1 MNSEGDNRVTS
12 SPPKLGGLSEGRGG
26 LKQHLVRLNDS
37 PVARWTVLFIV
48 ATAMMMGYFVND
60 VMSPLETLLEASP
73 SEGGLGWKPGDYG
86 FFSGAS
92 GLINVF
98 LLMLFFSG
106 LILDKMGIRFTGV
119 LSCSLMVLGT
129 LIKYYA
135 VTAGFPPT
143 AVVNFSLFTLH
154 FSLPTS
160 VAVASLGFAVFGVGY
175 EMTGITVSKAMVRW
189 FTGHEL
195 ALAMGIQLAMARLG
209 TAAALSISAPIAR
222 HFTLSTPLLLSLSFL
237 IIGLLAFLV
246 FCVMD
251 RRLDQRNAADNID
264 TEEHGRTRN
273 DKELC
278 DIATEEH
285 GITRNND
292 ELRDNPCCSVANKT
306 SDAEEFRLLD
316 IIVTLRNPG
325 FWLITLFCVLFY
337 SAVSP
342 FLKFSTKL
350 MVMKYGVDADLAGF
364 FSSIAP
370 FGTILMTPLFGLI
383 YDRYGKGI
391 TLVITGALMLTAV
404 HFGFSL
410 PMHSST
416 TAITLMVVLSIAYS
430 LAPAALWPCVP
441 KIIPLKCLGTAYSMI
456 FFIQNFGRAIIP
468 MFVGKANE
476 TDPTYETSML
486 IFGFTALGAALTAIA
501 MFYVDRRQHYGLQLP
516 NIRK

>member
-1 MNSEGDNRVTS
+1 VTDAIQ
-12 SPPKLGGLSEGRGG
+12 
-26 LKQHLVRLNDS
+26 QHLNDS
-37 PVARWTVLFIV
+37 PFARWSVLFIV

-60 VMSPLETLLEASP
+60 VMSPLETLLEKSRE
-73 SEGGLGWKPGDYG
+73 EGGLGWTPSDYG
-86 FFSGAS
+86 FFSGSS

-98 LLMLFFSG
+98 LLMLFISG

-119 LSCSLMVLGT
+119 LACSLMVLGT

-135 VTAGFPPT
+135 VTADLDDT
-143 AVVNFSLFTLH
+143 IRYSLFSIQL
-154 FSLPTS
+154 SPS
-160 VAVASLGFAVFGVGY
+160 VALASLGFAVFGVGY

-222 HFTLSTPLLLSLSFL
+222 HFALSTPLLVSLSFL

-246 FCVMD
+246 FCIMD
-251 RRLDQRNAADNID
+251 RKLDKSIPSE
-264 TEEHGRTRN
+264 TG
-273 DKELC
+273 
-278 DIATEEH
+278 
-285 GITRNND
+285 G
-292 ELRDNPCCSVANKT
+292 S
-306 SDAEEFRLLD
+306 EEFRWSD
-316 IIVTLRNPG
+316 IGMTLRNPG

-350 MVMKYGVDADLAGF
+350 MVMKYGVDTDIAGF

-383 YDRYGKGI
+383 YDRYGKGV

-410 PMHSST
+410 PIHSST
-416 TAITLMVVLSIAYS
+416 IAIALMILLSIGYS

-468 MFVGKANE
+468 MFVGRANE
-476 TDPTYETSML
+476 TDPTYTTSML
-486 IFGFTALGAALTAIA
+486 IFGFTALGAALTAVA
-501 MFYVDRRQHYGLQLP
+501 MYYVNHQKGYGLQLP

>member
-1 MNSEGDNRVTS
+1 MTEAIR
-12 SPPKLGGLSEGRGG
+12 
-26 LKQHLVRLNDS
+26 HRLNDS
-37 PVARWTVLFIV
+37 PFARWTVLIIV

-60 VMSPLETLLEASP
+60 VMSPLETLLELPKSQ
-73 SEGGLGWKPGDYG
+73 GGLGWTPSDYG
-86 FFSGAS
+86 FFSGAGS
-92 GLINVF
+92 FINVF

-119 LSCSLMVLGT
+119 LACSLMTIGT
-129 LIKYYA
+129 LLKLYG
-135 VTAGFPPT
+135 VTTDFGTAEIVVFGFQ
-143 AVVNFSLFTLH
+143 
-154 FSLPTS
+154 LPMS
-160 VAVASLGFAVFGVGY
+160 VAIASLGFAVFGVGY

-222 HFTLSTPLLLSLSFL
+222 HFALSTPLLVSLAFL

-251 RRLDQRNAADNID
+251 RKLDDD
-264 TEEHGRTRN
+264 STKST
-273 DKELC
+273 
-278 DIATEEH
+278 T
-285 GITRNND
+285 D
-292 ELRDNPCCSVANKT
+292 ES
-306 SDAEEFRLLD
+306 EEFHWGD
-316 IIVTLRNPG
+316 ILVTLRNPG

-350 MVMKYGVDADLAGF
+350 MVMKYGVDTDIAGF

-370 FGTILMTPLFGLI
+370 FGTILMTPLFGAV
-383 YDRYGKGI
+383 YDKYGKGV

-416 TAITLMVVLSIAYS
+416 IAIALMVTLSIGYS

-468 MFVGKANE
+468 MFVGRANE
-476 TDPTYETSML
+476 TDPTYTTSML
-486 IFGFTALGAALTAIA
+486 IFGFTALGAAVTAVGILLI
-501 MFYVDRRQHYGLQLP
+501 DKHKHYGLQLP
-516 NIRK
+516 NIKK

>member
-1 MNSEGDNRVTS
+1 MAEVIR
-12 SPPKLGGLSEGRGG
+12 
-26 LKQHLVRLNDS
+26 QRLNDS
-37 PVARWTVLFIV
+37 PIARWTVLFIV

-60 VMSPLETLLEASP
+60 VMSPLEALLEMPKA
-73 SEGGLGWKPGDYG
+73 EGGLGWTSSDYG
-86 FFSGAS
+86 FFSGS
-92 GLINVF
+92 GSFINVF

-119 LSCSLMVLGT
+119 LACSLMTLGT
-129 LIKYYA
+129 LVKYYA
-135 VTAGFPPT
+135 VTTDFGTSNVAFFGT
-143 AVVNFSLFTLH
+143 Q
-154 FSLPTS
+154 LPTS
-160 VAVASLGFAVFGVGY
+160 AAWASFGFAVFGVGY

-209 TAAALSISAPIAR
+209 TAAALSISAPVDS
-222 HFTLSTPLLLSLSFL
+222 HFTLSTPLLVALAFL
-237 IIGLLAFLV
+237 FIGLLAFLV

-251 RRLDQRNAADNID
+251 RRLDDSRISSD
-264 TEEHGRTRN
+264 TRIPRSSS
-273 DKELC
+273 DKSE
-278 DIATEEH
+278 
-285 GITRNND
+285 N
-292 ELRDNPCCSVANKT
+292 S
-306 SDAEEFRLLD
+306 EEFRFSD

-325 FWLITLFCVLFY
+325 FWLITIFCVLFY

-350 MVMKYGVDADLAGF
+350 MVIKYGVDPDIAGF

-370 FGTILMTPLFGLI
+370 FGTILMTPLFGLVF
-383 YDRYGKGI
+383 DRFGRGV

-410 PMHSST
+410 PMHSS
-416 TAITLMVVLSIAYS
+416 AIAIALMVVLSIGYS

-468 MFVGKANE
+468 MFVGRANE
-476 TDPTYETSML
+476 TDPSYTTSML
-486 IFGFTALGAALTAIA
+486 IFGFTALGAALTAIV
-501 MFYVDRRQHYGLQLP
+501 MLYTDRKKGYGLQLP
-516 NIRK
+516 NIKKA

>member
-1 MNSEGDNRVTS
+1 MRPSKEKINNS
-12 SPPKLGGLSEGRGG
+12 PF
-26 LKQHLVRLNDS
+26 
-37 PVARWTVLFIV
+37 ARWTVLIIV

-60 VMSPLETLLEASP
+60 VMSPLETLLELP
-73 SEGGLGWKPGDYG
+73 KEQGGLGWTPSDYG
-86 FFSGAS
+86 FFSGAGS
-92 GLINVF
+92 FINVF

-106 LILDKMGIRFTGV
+106 LILDKMGIRFTGT
-119 LSCSLMVLGT
+119 LACSLMALGT

-135 VTAGFPPT
+135 VTAEFGNEPIAFLDYQLPAS
-143 AVVNFSLFTLH
+143 AVW
-154 FSLPTS
+154 
-160 VAVASLGFAVFGVGY
+160 ASLGFAIFGVGY
-175 EMTGITVSKAMVRW
+175 EMTGISVSKAMVRW

-222 HFTLSTPLLLSLSFL
+222 HYTLSMPLLISLAFL

-251 RRLDQRNAADNID
+251 RKLDDSGQTTEDSADN
-264 TEEHGRTRN
+264 TQYEEQFHFS
-273 DKELC
+273 
-278 DIATEEH
+278 DI
-285 GITRNND
+285 
-292 ELRDNPCCSVANKT
+292 L
-306 SDAEEFRLLD
+306 
-316 IIVTLRNPG
+316 VTLRNPG
-325 FWLITLFCVLFY
+325 FWIITLFCVLFY

-350 MVMKYGVDADLAGF
+350 MVMKYGVDPDIAGF

-383 YDRYGKGI
+383 YDRYGKGV

-416 TAITLMVVLSIAYS
+416 IAIALMVTLSIGYS

-456 FFIQNFGRAIIP
+456 FFIQNFGRAVIP
-468 MFVGKANE
+468 MCVGRANE
-476 TDPTYETSML
+476 TDPTYTTSML
-486 IFGFTALGAALTAIA
+486 IFGFTALGAAVTAIA
-501 MFYVDRRQHYGLQLP
+501 ILVIDKKKNYGLQLP
-516 NIRK
+516 NIKK

>member
-1 MNSEGDNRVTS
+1 MTEAIR
-12 SPPKLGGLSEGRGG
+12 
-26 LKQHLVRLNDS
+26 HRLNDS
-37 PVARWTVLFIV
+37 PFARWTVLIIV

-60 VMSPLETLLEASP
+60 VMSPLETLLELP
-73 SEGGLGWKPGDYG
+73 KNQGGLGWTPSDYG
-86 FFSGAS
+86 FFSGAGS
-92 GLINVF
+92 FINVF

-119 LSCSLMVLGT
+119 LACSLMAVGT
-129 LIKYYA
+129 LLKLYG
-135 VTAGFPPT
+135 VTTDFGTAEIAIFGFQ
-143 AVVNFSLFTLH
+143 
-154 FSLPTS
+154 LPMS

-222 HFTLSTPLLLSLSFL
+222 HFALSTPLLVSLAFL

-251 RRLDQRNAADNID
+251 RKLDDD
-264 TEEHGRTRN
+264 STKST
-273 DKELC
+273 
-278 DIATEEH
+278 T
-285 GITRNND
+285 D
-292 ELRDNPCCSVANKT
+292 ES
-306 SDAEEFRLLD
+306 EEFHWGD
-316 IIVTLRNPG
+316 ILVTLRNPG

-350 MVMKYGVDADLAGF
+350 MVMKYGVDPDIAGF

-370 FGTILMTPLFGLI
+370 FGTILMTPLFGAV
-383 YDRYGKGI
+383 YDKYGKGV

-416 TAITLMVVLSIAYS
+416 IAIALMVTLSIGYS

-468 MFVGKANE
+468 MFVGRANE
-476 TDPTYETSML
+476 TDSTYTTSML
-486 IFGFTALGAALTAIA
+486 IFGFTALGAAVTAVGILLI
-501 MFYVDRRQHYGLQLP
+501 DKHKHYGLQLP
-516 NIRK
+516 NIKK

>member
-1 MNSEGDNRVTS
+1 MN
-12 SPPKLGGLSEGRGG
+12 
-26 LKQHLVRLNDS
+26 VRQKLNDS
-37 PVARWTVLFIV
+37 PAARWTVLFIV

-60 VMSPLETLLEASP
+60 VMSPLETLLEASKE
-73 SEGGLGWKPGDYG
+73 EGGLGWTPSDYG

-135 VTAGFPPT
+135 VTADFPPT
-143 AVVNFSLFTLH
+143 EVVSFSLLSSS
-154 FSLPTS
+154 FSLPKS

-251 RRLDQRNAADNID
+251 RRLDQFTVN
-264 TEEHGRTRN
+264 
-273 DKELC
+273 
-278 DIATEEH
+278 
-285 GITRNND
+285 NND
-292 ELRDNPCCSVANKT
+292 
-306 SDAEEFRLLD
+306 SDKFLWSD
-316 IIVTLRNPG
+316 IGTTLRNPG

-342 FLKFSTKL
+342 FLKFSTRL
-350 MVMKYGVDADLAGF
+350 MVMKYGVDPDVAGF

-370 FGTILMTPLFGLI
+370 FGTILMTPLFGLV
-383 YDRYGKGI
+383 YDRYGKGV

-410 PMHSST
+410 PMHEST
-416 TAITLMVVLSIAYS
+416 TAIALMVVLSIAYS

-476 TDPTYETSML
+476 ADPTYETSML

-501 MFYVDRRQHYGLQLP
+501 MWYVDRRKGYGLQLP
-516 NIRK
+516 NIKK

>member
-1 MNSEGDNRVTS
+1 MTEAFR
-12 SPPKLGGLSEGRGG
+12 KRI
-26 LKQHLVRLNDS
+26 NDS
-37 PVARWTVLFIV
+37 SVARWTVLFIV

-60 VMSPLETLLEASP
+60 IMSPLETLLEMPRSQ
-73 SEGGLGWKPGDYG
+73 GGLGWTPSDYG
-86 FFSGAS
+86 FFSGAGS
-92 GLINVF
+92 FINVF

-106 LILDKMGIRFTGV
+106 IILDKMGIRFTGT
-119 LSCSLMVLGT
+119 LACSLMVIGT

-135 VTAGFPPT
+135 VTTDFDNT
-143 AVVNFSLFTLH
+143 IHYSLFTIH
-154 FSLPTS
+154 LPPS
-160 VAVASLGFAVFGVGY
+160 VLMASLGFAIFGVGY

-195 ALAMGIQLAMARLG
+195 ALAMGLQLAMARFG

-222 HFTLSTPLLLSLSFL
+222 HYTLSAPLLVALAFL

-251 RRLDQRNAADNID
+251 RRLDKSSDYSENFESSDD
-264 TEEHGRTRN
+264 FHFS
-273 DKELC
+273 
-278 DIATEEH
+278 DI
-285 GITRNND
+285 
-292 ELRDNPCCSVANKT
+292 S
-306 SDAEEFRLLD
+306 
-316 IIVTLRNPG
+316 VTLRNPG

-350 MVMKYGVDADLAGF
+350 MVMKYGVDPDLAGF

-370 FGTILMTPLFGLI
+370 FGTILMTPLFGLV
-383 YDRYGKGI
+383 YDKYGKGV

-404 HFGFSL
+404 HFGFSI
-410 PMHSST
+410 PIHSS
-416 TAITLMVVLSIAYS
+416 AIAIALMVILSIGYS

-468 MFVGKANE
+468 MCVGKANE
-476 TDPTYETSML
+476 TDPTYTSSML
-486 IFGFTALGAALTAIA
+486 IFGFTSLGAVLTAIA
-501 MFYVDRRQHYGLQLP
+501 MLYVDRKKSYGLQLP

>member
-1 MNSEGDNRVTS
+1 
-12 SPPKLGGLSEGRGG
+12 
-26 LKQHLVRLNDS
+26 
-37 PVARWTVLFIV
+37 
-48 ATAMMMGYFVND
+48 
-60 VMSPLETLLEASP
+60 
-73 SEGGLGWKPGDYG
+73 
-86 FFSGAS
+86 
-92 GLINVF
+92 
-98 LLMLFFSG
+98 
-106 LILDKMGIRFTGV
+106 
-119 LSCSLMVLGT
+119 MVLGT

-135 VTAGFPPT
+135 VTADFGT
-143 AVVNFSLFTLH
+143 SQLSILNSQ
-154 FSLPTS
+154 LPMS
-160 VAVASLGFAVFGVGY
+160 AAWASFGFAIFGVGY

-195 ALAMGIQLAMARLG
+195 ALAMGLQLAMARFG

-222 HFTLSTPLLLSLSFL
+222 RFMLSAPLLVALAFL

-251 RRLDQRNAADNID
+251 RRLDKSSEYSDHS
-264 TEEHGRTRN
+264 E
-273 DKELC
+273 
-278 DIATEEH
+278 
-285 GITRNND
+285 
-292 ELRDNPCCSVANKT
+292 SSKT
-306 SDAEEFRLLD
+306 SDEFRWGD
-316 IIVTLRNPG
+316 ILVTLRNPG

-350 MVMKYGVDADLAGF
+350 MVMKYGVDPDLAGF

-383 YDRYGKGI
+383 YDKYGKGV
-391 TLVITGALMLTAV
+391 TLVITGALMLAAV

-416 TAITLMVVLSIAYS
+416 IAITLMVILSIGYS

-476 TDPTYETSML
+476 TDPSYTTSML

-501 MFYVDRRQHYGLQLP
+501 MLYVDHKKAYGLQLP
-516 NIRK
+516 NIKK

>member
-1 MNSEGDNRVTS
+1 MSEAIR
-12 SPPKLGGLSEGRGG
+12 
-26 LKQHLVRLNDS
+26 HRLNDS
-37 PVARWTVLFIV
+37 PFARWTVLIIV

-60 VMSPLETLLEASP
+60 VMSPLETLLEMPRSQ
-73 SEGGLGWKPGDYG
+73 GGLGWTPSDYG
-86 FFSGAS
+86 FFSGAGS
-92 GLINVF
+92 FINVF

-119 LSCSLMVLGT
+119 LACSLMALGT
-129 LIKYYA
+129 LLKLYG
-135 VTAGFPPT
+135 VTTDFGTEEMIIFGFQ
-143 AVVNFSLFTLH
+143 
-154 FSLPTS
+154 LPKS
-160 VAVASLGFAVFGVGY
+160 VAVASLGFAIFGVGY

-222 HFTLSTPLLLSLSFL
+222 HFTLSTPLLVSLAFL

-251 RRLDQRNAADNID
+251 RKLDDYGQRTMESDDNNQH
-264 TEEHGRTRN
+264 E
-273 DKELC
+273 
-278 DIATEEH
+278 
-285 GITRNND
+285 D
-292 ELRDNPCCSVANKT
+292 E
-306 SDAEEFRLLD
+306 FHWGD
-316 IIVTLRNPG
+316 IIITLRNPG

-350 MVMKYGVDADLAGF
+350 MVMKYGVDTDLAGF

-383 YDRYGKGI
+383 NDRYGKGV

-416 TAITLMVVLSIAYS
+416 IAIALMVTLSIGYS

-456 FFIQNFGRAIIP
+456 FFIQNFGRAVIP
-468 MFVGKANE
+468 MCVGRANE
-476 TDPTYETSML
+476 TDPSYTTSML

-501 MFYVDRRQHYGLQLP
+501 MMIVDRKKHYGLQLP
-516 NIRK
+516 NIKK

>member
-1 MNSEGDNRVTS
+1 MAESIR
-12 SPPKLGGLSEGRGG
+12 
-26 LKQHLVRLNDS
+26 QRLNDS
-37 PVARWTVLFIV
+37 PIARWTVLFIV

-60 VMSPLETLLEASP
+60 VMSPLEALLEMPKA
-73 SEGGLGWKPGDYG
+73 EGGLGWTSSDYG
-86 FFSGAS
+86 FFSGS
-92 GLINVF
+92 GSFINVF

-119 LSCSLMVLGT
+119 LACSLMVLGT
-129 LIKYYA
+129 LLKYYA
-135 VTAGFPPT
+135 VTTDFGTSSVAFFGT
-143 AVVNFSLFTLH
+143 H
-154 FSLPTS
+154 LPTS
-160 VAVASLGFAVFGVGY
+160 AAWASLGFAVFGVGY

-222 HFTLSTPLLLSLSFL
+222 HFTLSTPLLVALAFL
-237 IIGLLAFLV
+237 IIGLLSFLV

-251 RRLDQRNAADNID
+251 RKLDKKGQMV
-264 TEEHGRTRN
+264 E
-273 DKELC
+273 DK
-278 DIATEEH
+278 
-285 GITRNND
+285 N
-292 ELRDNPCCSVANKT
+292 SS
-306 SDAEEFRLLD
+306 SDEFRFSD
-316 IIVTLRNPG
+316 ILVTLRNPS
-325 FWLITLFCVLFY
+325 FWLITIFCVLFY

-350 MVMKYGVDADLAGF
+350 MVIKYGVDPDIAGF

-370 FGTILMTPLFGLI
+370 FGTILMTPLFGLVF
-383 YDRYGKGI
+383 DRWGRGV

-410 PMHSST
+410 PIHSSAV
-416 TAITLMVVLSIAYS
+416 AIALMVILSIGYS

-468 MFVGKANE
+468 MFVGRANE
-476 TDPTYETSML
+476 TDPSYTTSML
-486 IFGFTALGAALTAIA
+486 IFSFTALGAALTAIV
-501 MFYVDRRQHYGLQLP
+501 MLYTDRKKGYGLQLP
-516 NIRK
+516 NIKKA

>member
-1 MNSEGDNRVTS
+1 MNESDSRVTS
-12 SPPKLGGLSEGRGG
+12 SPPESGGVGGGLNR
-26 LKQHLVRLNDS
+26 RLNDS

-60 VMSPLETLLEASP
+60 VMSPLESLLELP
-73 SEGGLGWKPGDYG
+73 RSEGGLGWTPSDYG
-86 FFSGAS
+86 FFSGAGS
-92 GLINVF
+92 FINVF

-106 LILDKMGIRFTGV
+106 IILDKMGIRFTGT
-119 LSCSLMVLGT
+119 LACSLMVLGT

-135 VTAGFPPT
+135 VTADFDDT
-143 AVVNFSLFTLH
+143 IHYSLFTIH
-154 FSLPTS
+154 LPPS
-160 VAVASLGFAVFGVGY
+160 VLMASLGFAIFGVGY

-195 ALAMGIQLAMARLG
+195 ALAMGLQLAMARFG

-222 HFTLSTPLLLSLSFL
+222 HYALSTPLLVALAFL

-251 RRLDQRNAADNID
+251 RRLDTISSPKLGEVRRGLNKSPDSD
-264 TEEHGRTRN
+264 DFHWS
-273 DKELC
+273 
-278 DIATEEH
+278 DI
-285 GITRNND
+285 GIT
-292 ELRDNPCCSVANKT
+292 LG
-306 SDAEEFRLLD
+306 
-316 IIVTLRNPG
+316 NPG

-350 MVMKYGVDADLAGF
+350 MVMKYGVDPDLAGF

-370 FGTILMTPLFGLI
+370 FGTMLFTPLFGLI
-383 YDRYGKGI
+383 YDRYGKGV
-391 TLVITGALMLTAV
+391 TLVIIGALMLTAV
-404 HFGFSL
+404 HFGFSM
-410 PMHSST
+410 PMHSSVV
-416 TAITLMVVLSIAYS
+416 AIALMVILSIGYS

-468 MFVGKANE
+468 MCVGNANE
-476 TDPTYETSML
+476 TDPSYTTSML
-486 IFGFTALGAALTAIA
+486 IFGFTALGATLTAFA
-501 MFYVDRRQHYGLQLP
+501 MLYVDRKKSYGLQLP
-516 NIRK
+516 NIKQ

>member
-1 MNSEGDNRVTS
+1 MNIQ
-12 SPPKLGGLSEGRGG
+12 K
-26 LKQHLVRLNDS
+26 LNDS
-37 PVARWTVLFIV
+37 PFARWTVLFIV

-60 VMSPLETLLEASP
+60 VMSPLETLLEMPRSQ
-73 SEGGLGWKPGDYG
+73 GGLGWTPSDYG
-86 FFSGAS
+86 FFSGAGS
-92 GLINVF
+92 FINVF

-106 LILDKMGIRFTGV
+106 LILDKMGIRFTGT
-119 LSCSLMVLGT
+119 LACSLMVIGT
-129 LIKYYA
+129 LIKLYA
-135 VTAGFPPT
+135 VTTDFGTTDVTFFNT
-143 AVVNFSLFTLH
+143 H
-154 FSLPTS
+154 LP
-160 VAVASLGFAVFGVGY
+160 ASAAWASFGFAIFGVGY
-175 EMTGITVSKAMVRW
+175 EMTGITVSKAIVRW

-195 ALAMGIQLAMARLG
+195 ALAMGLQLAMARFG

-222 HFTLSTPLLLSLSFL
+222 HYTLSTPLLVALAFL

-251 RRLDQRNAADNID
+251 RRLDHRMIIASD
-264 TEEHGRTRN
+264 EHGLTQ
-273 DKELC
+273 
-278 DIATEEH
+278 
-285 GITRNND
+285 NNQD
-292 ELRDNPCCSVANKT
+292 LREDPCSSDANKD
-306 SDAEEFRLLD
+306 SEEFRFSD
-316 IIVTLRNPG
+316 IGTTLRSPG

-350 MVMKYGVDADLAGF
+350 MVMKYGVDPDVAGF

-383 YDRYGKGI
+383 YDRYGKGV

-416 TAITLMVVLSIAYS
+416 VAITLMVILSVGFS

-441 KIIPLKCLGTAYSMI
+441 KIIPLKCLGTACSMI

-476 TDPTYETSML
+476 TDPTSATSML
-486 IFGFTALGAALTAIA
+486 IFGFTALGAALTALA
-501 MFYVDRRQHYGLQLP
+501 MWYVDRRQGYGLQLP

>member
-1 MNSEGDNRVTS
+1 
-12 SPPKLGGLSEGRGG
+12 
-26 LKQHLVRLNDS
+26 
-37 PVARWTVLFIV
+37 
-48 ATAMMMGYFVND
+48 MMMGYFVND
-60 VMSPLETLLEASP
+60 IMSPLETLLEMPRSQ
-73 SEGGLGWKPGDYG
+73 GGLGWTPSDYG
-86 FFSGAS
+86 FFSGAGS
-92 GLINVF
+92 FINVF

-106 LILDKMGIRFTGV
+106 IILDKMGIRFTGT
-119 LSCSLMVLGT
+119 LACSLMVLGT

-135 VTAGFPPT
+135 VTTDFDDT
-143 AVVNFSLFTLH
+143 IHYSLFAIH
-154 FSLPTS
+154 LPPS
-160 VAVASLGFAVFGVGY
+160 VLMASLGFAIFGVGY

-195 ALAMGIQLAMARLG
+195 ALAMGLQLAMARFG

-222 HFTLSTPLLLSLSFL
+222 HYTLSAPLLVALAFL

-251 RRLDQRNAADNID
+251 RRLDKSSDYSENFESSDD
-264 TEEHGRTRN
+264 FHFS
-273 DKELC
+273 
-278 DIATEEH
+278 DI
-285 GITRNND
+285 
-292 ELRDNPCCSVANKT
+292 S
-306 SDAEEFRLLD
+306 
-316 IIVTLRNPG
+316 VTLRNPG

-350 MVMKYGVDADLAGF
+350 MVMKYGVDPDLAGF

-370 FGTILMTPLFGLI
+370 FGTILMTPLFGLV
-383 YDRYGKGI
+383 YDKYGKGV

-404 HFGFSL
+404 HFGFSM
-410 PMHSST
+410 PIHSS
-416 TAITLMVVLSIAYS
+416 AIAIALMVILSIGYS

-468 MFVGKANE
+468 MCVGKANE
-476 TDPTYETSML
+476 TDPTYTSSML
-486 IFGFTALGAALTAIA
+486 IFGFTALGAVLTAIA
-501 MFYVDRRQHYGLQLP
+501 MLYVDRKKSYGLQLP

>member
-1 MNSEGDNRVTS
+1 MAI
-12 SPPKLGGLSEGRGG
+12 
-26 LKQHLVRLNDS
+26 QQRLQDS

-60 VMSPLETLLEASP
+60 IMSPLETLLEMPRSQ
-73 SEGGLGWKPGDYG
+73 GGLGWTPSDYG
-86 FFSGAS
+86 FFSGAGS
-92 GLINVF
+92 FINVF

-106 LILDKMGIRFTGV
+106 LILDKMGIRFTGT
-119 LSCSLMVLGT
+119 LACSLMVLGT

-135 VTAGFPPT
+135 VTADFGGTEVSFFNT
-143 AVVNFSLFTLH
+143 H
-154 FSLPTS
+154 LPTS
-160 VAVASLGFAVFGVGY
+160 AAWASFGFAIFGVGY

-195 ALAMGIQLAMARLG
+195 ALAMGLQLAMARFG

-222 HFTLSTPLLLSLSFL
+222 HFTLSTPLLVALAFL

-251 RRLDQRNAADNID
+251 RRLDRLGNPRNSKIS
-264 TEEHGRTRN
+264 
-273 DKELC
+273 
-278 DIATEEH
+278 
-285 GITRNND
+285 D
-292 ELRDNPCCSVANKT
+292 ES
-306 SDAEEFRLLD
+306 SSEEFRLSD
-316 IIVTLRNPG
+316 IGVTLRNPG

-350 MVMKYGVDADLAGF
+350 MVMKYGVDPDIAGF

-370 FGTILMTPLFGLI
+370 FGTMLLTPLFGLV
-383 YDRYGKGI
+383 YDRYGKGV

-404 HFGFSL
+404 HFGFSM
-410 PMHSST
+410 PMHSAT
-416 TAITLMVVLSIAYS
+416 IAITLMVILSIGYS

-476 TDPTYETSML
+476 TDPTYTTSML

-501 MFYVDRRQHYGLQLP
+501 MLYVDRKKHYGLQLP
-516 NIRK
+516 NIAKSQRNDV

>member
-1 MNSEGDNRVTS
+1 MKN
-12 SPPKLGGLSEGRGG
+12 
-26 LKQHLVRLNDS
+26 RLNDS

-73 SEGGLGWKPGDYG
+73 AEGGLGWSPGDYG
-86 FFSGAS
+86 FFSGSS

-106 LILDKMGIRFTGV
+106 LILDKMGIRFTGT
-119 LSCSLMVLGT
+119 LACSLMIIGT

-135 VTAGFPPT
+135 VTAGFTPT
-143 AVVNFSLFTLH
+143 AVVDFSLFTYH

-160 VAVASLGFAVFGVGY
+160 VAVASLGFAIFGVGY

-195 ALAMGIQLAMARLG
+195 ALAMGLQLAMARLG
-209 TAAALSISAPIAR
+209 TAAALSISAPVAR

-237 IIGLLAFLV
+237 IVGLLAFLV

-251 RRLDQRNAADNID
+251 RKLDVSGDSGQS
-264 TEEHGRTRN
+264 EESGNEDLFHWS
-273 DKELC
+273 
-278 DIATEEH
+278 DIGT
-285 GITRNND
+285 
-292 ELRDNPCCSVANKT
+292 
-306 SDAEEFRLLD
+306 
-316 IIVTLRNPG
+316 TLRNPG

-350 MVMKYGVDADLAGF
+350 MVMKYGVDPDVAGF

-383 YDRYGKGI
+383 YDRYGKGV

-416 TAITLMVVLSIAYS
+416 VAITLMVILSVGYS

-486 IFGFTALGAALTAIA
+486 IFGFTALGAALTALA
-501 MFYVDRRQHYGLQLP
+501 MWYVDRRQGYGLQLP

>member
-1 MNSEGDNRVTS
+1 MRPSKEKINNS
-12 SPPKLGGLSEGRGG
+12 PF
-26 LKQHLVRLNDS
+26 
-37 PVARWTVLFIV
+37 ARWTVLIIV

-60 VMSPLETLLEASP
+60 VMSPLETLLELP
-73 SEGGLGWKPGDYG
+73 KEQGGLGWTPSDYG
-86 FFSGAS
+86 FFSGAGS
-92 GLINVF
+92 FINVF

-106 LILDKMGIRFTGV
+106 LILDKMGIRFTGT
-119 LSCSLMVLGT
+119 LACSLMALGT

-135 VTAGFPPT
+135 VTAEFGNEPIAFLDYQLPAS
-143 AVVNFSLFTLH
+143 AVW
-154 FSLPTS
+154 
-160 VAVASLGFAVFGVGY
+160 ASLGFAIFGVGY
-175 EMTGITVSKAMVRW
+175 EMTGISVSKAMVRW

-222 HFTLSTPLLLSLSFL
+222 HYTLSMPLLISLAFL

-251 RRLDQRNAADNID
+251 RKLDDSGQTTEDSADN
-264 TEEHGRTRN
+264 TQYEEQFHFS
-273 DKELC
+273 
-278 DIATEEH
+278 DI
-285 GITRNND
+285 
-292 ELRDNPCCSVANKT
+292 L
-306 SDAEEFRLLD
+306 
-316 IIVTLRNPG
+316 VTLRNPG

-350 MVMKYGVDADLAGF
+350 MVMKFGVDPDIAGF

-383 YDRYGKGI
+383 YDRYGKGV

-410 PMHSST
+410 PIHSST
-416 TAITLMVVLSIAYS
+416 IAIALMVTLSIGYS

-456 FFIQNFGRAIIP
+456 FFIQNFGRAVIP
-468 MFVGKANE
+468 MCVGRANE
-476 TDPTYETSML
+476 TDPTYTTSML
-486 IFGFTALGAALTAIA
+486 IFGFTALGAAVTAIA
-501 MFYVDRRQHYGLQLP
+501 ILVIDKKKNYGLQLP
-516 NIRK
+516 NIKK

>member
-1 MNSEGDNRVTS
+1 MKS
-12 SPPKLGGLSEGRGG
+12 L
-26 LKQHLVRLNDS
+26 QQRLNDS
-37 PVARWTVLFIV
+37 PVARWSVLFIV

-60 VMSPLETLLEASP
+60 VMSPLEALLEMP
-73 SEGGLGWKPGDYG
+73 RSEGGLGWSPSDYG
-86 FFSGAS
+86 FFSGAGS
-92 GLINVF
+92 FINVF

-106 LILDKMGIRFTGV
+106 IILDKMGVRFTGV
-119 LSCSLMVLGT
+119 LACSLMVLGT

-135 VTAGFPPT
+135 VTADWPAT
-143 AVVNFSLFTLH
+143 ATADFSLFTLH
-154 FSLPTS
+154 YSLPVS
-160 VAVASLGFAVFGVGY
+160 AAWASLGFAIFGVGY
-175 EMTGITVSKAMVRW
+175 EMTGITISKAMVRW

-195 ALAMGIQLAMARLG
+195 ALAMGIQLAMARFG

-222 HFTLSTPLLLSLSFL
+222 HFTLSAPLLVSLAFL

-251 RRLDQRNAADNID
+251 RRLDANGLSEKNRISAKSESSDQP
-264 TEEHGRTRN
+264 
-273 DKELC
+273 DKSP
-278 DIATEEH
+278 D
-285 GITRNND
+285 
-292 ELRDNPCCSVANKT
+292 
-306 SDAEEFRLLD
+306 EEFHWSD
-316 IIVTLRNPG
+316 ISVTLRNPG

-350 MVMKYGVDADLAGF
+350 MVMKYGVDPDIAGL

-370 FGTILMTPLFGLI
+370 FGTMLLTPLFGLI
-383 YDRYGKGI
+383 YDRYGKGV
-391 TLVITGALMLTAV
+391 TLVITGALMLTVV

-416 TAITLMVVLSIAYS
+416 VAVMLMVILSIGYS

-468 MFVGKANE
+468 MFVGRANE
-476 TDPTYETSML
+476 TDPTYTASML
-486 IFGFTALGAALTAIA
+486 IFGFTALFAALTAA
-501 MFYVDRRQHYGLQLP
+501 TMLYVDRRKGYGLQLP
-516 NIRK
+516 NIKQQE

>member
-1 MNSEGDNRVTS
+1 MAEVIR
-12 SPPKLGGLSEGRGG
+12 
-26 LKQHLVRLNDS
+26 QRLNDS
-37 PVARWTVLFIV
+37 PIARWTVLFIV

-60 VMSPLETLLEASP
+60 VMSPLEALLEMPKA
-73 SEGGLGWKPGDYG
+73 EGGLGWTSSDYG
-86 FFSGAS
+86 FFSGS
-92 GLINVF
+92 GSFINVF

-119 LSCSLMVLGT
+119 LACSLMVLGT
-129 LIKYYA
+129 LLKYYA
-135 VTAGFPPT
+135 VTTDFGTSSVAFFGT
-143 AVVNFSLFTLH
+143 Q
-154 FSLPTS
+154 LPTS
-160 VAVASLGFAVFGVGY
+160 AAWASFGFAVFGVGY

-209 TAAALSISAPIAR
+209 TAAALSISAPVAR
-222 HFTLSTPLLLSLSFL
+222 HFTLSTPLLVALAFL

-246 FCVMD
+246 FCIMD
-251 RRLDQRNAADNID
+251 RKLDKNGQEI
-264 TEEHGRTRN
+264 EEQ
-273 DKELC
+273 D
-278 DIATEEH
+278 
-285 GITRNND
+285 
-292 ELRDNPCCSVANKT
+292 SS
-306 SDAEEFRLLD
+306 SDEFRFSD

-325 FWLITLFCVLFY
+325 FWLITIFCVLFY

-350 MVMKYGVDADLAGF
+350 MVIKYGVDPDIAGF

-370 FGTILMTPLFGLI
+370 FGTILMTPLFGLVF
-383 YDRYGKGI
+383 DRFGRGV

-410 PMHSST
+410 PMHSS
-416 TAITLMVVLSIAYS
+416 AIAIVLMVVLSIGYS

-468 MFVGKANE
+468 MFVGRANE
-476 TDPTYETSML
+476 TDPSYTTSML
-486 IFGFTALGAALTAIA
+486 IFGFTALGAALTAIV
-501 MFYVDRRQHYGLQLP
+501 MLYTDRKKGYGLQLP
-516 NIRK
+516 NIKKA

>member
-1 MNSEGDNRVTS
+1 MSEVFR
-12 SPPKLGGLSEGRGG
+12 
-26 LKQHLVRLNDS
+26 QRLNDS

-60 VMSPLETLLEASP
+60 IMSPLETLLEMPRSQ
-73 SEGGLGWKPGDYG
+73 GGLGWTPSDYG
-86 FFSGAS
+86 FFSGAGS
-92 GLINVF
+92 FINVF

-106 LILDKMGIRFTGV
+106 IILDKMGIRFTGT
-119 LSCSLMVLGT
+119 LACSLMVLGT
-129 LIKYYA
+129 IIKYYA
-135 VTAGFPPT
+135 VTADLDDT
-143 AVVNFSLFTLH
+143 IHYSLFAIR
-154 FSLPTS
+154 LPPS
-160 VAVASLGFAVFGVGY
+160 VAMASLGFAIFGVGY

-189 FTGHEL
+189 FTEHEL
-195 ALAMGIQLAMARLG
+195 ALAMGLQLAMARFG

-222 HFTLSTPLLLSLSFL
+222 HFTLSAPLLVALAFL

-251 RRLDQRNAADNID
+251 RRLDKLSEYSEN
-264 TEEHGRTRN
+264 
-273 DKELC
+273 
-278 DIATEEH
+278 
-285 GITRNND
+285 
-292 ELRDNPCCSVANKT
+292 
-306 SDAEEFRLLD
+306 SDHSENSESSDEFRWGD
-316 IIVTLRNPG
+316 ILVTLRNPG

-350 MVMKYGVDADLAGF
+350 MVMKYGIDPDLAGF

-370 FGTILMTPLFGLI
+370 FGTILMTPLFGLV
-383 YDRYGKGI
+383 YDKYGKGV
-391 TLVITGALMLTAV
+391 TLVITGALMLAAV

-416 TAITLMVVLSIAYS
+416 IAITLMVVLSIGYS

-468 MFVGKANE
+468 MFVGRANE
-476 TDPTYETSML
+476 TDPSYTTSML
-486 IFGFTALGAALTAIA
+486 IFGFTALGAAIVAIA
-501 MFYVDRRQHYGLQLP
+501 MWYTDRKKGYGLQLP
-516 NIRK
+516 NIKK

>member
-1 MNSEGDNRVTS
+1 MNIQ
-12 SPPKLGGLSEGRGG
+12 K
-26 LKQHLVRLNDS
+26 LNDS
-37 PVARWTVLFIV
+37 PAARWTVLFIV

-60 VMSPLETLLEASP
+60 VMSPLETLLEMPRSQ
-73 SEGGLGWKPGDYG
+73 GGLGWAPSDYG
-86 FFSGAS
+86 FFSGAGS
-92 GLINVF
+92 FINVF

-106 LILDKMGIRFTGV
+106 LILDKMGIRFTGT
-119 LSCSLMVLGT
+119 LACSLMVIGT
-129 LIKYYA
+129 LIKLYA
-135 VTAGFPPT
+135 VTTDFGTTDVTFFNT
-143 AVVNFSLFTLH
+143 H
-154 FSLPTS
+154 LP
-160 VAVASLGFAVFGVGY
+160 ASAAWASFGFAIFGVGY

-195 ALAMGIQLAMARLG
+195 ALAMGLQLAMARFG

-222 HFTLSTPLLLSLSFL
+222 HYTLSAPLLVALAFL

-251 RRLDQRNAADNID
+251 RRLDHRMIIASD
-264 TEEHGRTRN
+264 EHGLTRN
-273 DKELC
+273 DQ
-278 DIATEEH
+278 D
-285 GITRNND
+285 
-292 ELRDNPCCSVANKT
+292 LREDPCLSDANKD
-306 SDAEEFRLLD
+306 SEEFRFSD
-316 IIVTLRNPG
+316 IGITLRNPG

-350 MVMKYGVDADLAGF
+350 MVMKYGVDPDVAGF

-383 YDRYGKGI
+383 YDRYGKGV

-416 TAITLMVVLSIAYS
+416 VAITLMVILSVGYS

-476 TDPTYETSML
+476 NDPTYETSML
-486 IFGFTALGAALTAIA
+486 IFGFTALGAALTAMA
-501 MFYVDRRQHYGLQLP
+501 MWYVDRRQGYGLQLP

>member
-1 MNSEGDNRVTS
+1 MN
-12 SPPKLGGLSEGRGG
+12 K
-26 LKQHLVRLNDS
+26 LNDS
-37 PVARWTVLFIV
+37 PAARWTVLFIV

-60 VMSPLETLLEASP
+60 VMSPLETLLEQP
-73 SEGGLGWKPGDYG
+73 IEQGGMGWTPADYG
-86 FFSGAS
+86 FFSGSS

-119 LSCSLMVLGT
+119 LACSLMVIGT
-129 LIKYYA
+129 MIKLIA
-135 VTAGFPPT
+135 ITHPST
-143 AVVNFSLFTLH
+143 EIINFSLFTFH
-154 FSLPTS
+154 FSLPHS
-160 VAVASLGFAVFGVGY
+160 VALASLGFAIFGVGY
-175 EMTGITVSKAMVRW
+175 EMTGITVSKSMVRW

-222 HFTLSTPLLLSLSFL
+222 HFELSTPLLVSLAFL

-251 RRLDQRNAADNID
+251 RRLDSA
-264 TEEHGRTRN
+264 
-273 DKELC
+273 
-278 DIATEEH
+278 
-285 GITRNND
+285 
-292 ELRDNPCCSVANKT
+292 ELRVGSVEEEE
-306 SDAEEFRLLD
+306 EEFSWSD
-316 IIVTLRNPG
+316 IPMTLRNPG

-350 MVMKYGVDADLAGF
+350 MVMKYGVDADIAGF

-391 TLVITGALMLTAV
+391 TLVITGALMLTCV

-410 PMHSST
+410 PLHSST
-416 TAITLMVVLSIAYS
+416 VAIILMVILSIGYS

-456 FFIQNFGRAIIP
+456 FFIQNFGRAVIP

-476 TDPTYETSML
+476 TDPSYTTSML
-486 IFGFTALGAALTAIA
+486 IFGFTALGAAVIAIA
-501 MFYVDRRQHYGLQLP
+501 MYYVDRRKGYGLQLP
-516 NIRK
+516 NIKS

>member
-1 MNSEGDNRVTS
+1 MAESIR
-12 SPPKLGGLSEGRGG
+12 
-26 LKQHLVRLNDS
+26 QRLNDS

-60 VMSPLETLLEASP
+60 VMSPLEALLEMPKA
-73 SEGGLGWKPGDYG
+73 EGGLGWTSSDYG
-86 FFSGAS
+86 FFSGS
-92 GLINVF
+92 GSFINVF

-119 LSCSLMVLGT
+119 LACSLMVLGT
-129 LIKYYA
+129 LLKYYA
-135 VTAGFPPT
+135 VTTDFGTSSVAFFGT
-143 AVVNFSLFTLH
+143 H
-154 FSLPTS
+154 LPTS
-160 VAVASLGFAVFGVGY
+160 AAWASLGFAVFGVGY

-222 HFTLSTPLLLSLSFL
+222 HFTLSTPLLVALAFL
-237 IIGLLAFLV
+237 IIGLLSFLV

-251 RRLDQRNAADNID
+251 RKLDKKGQMV
-264 TEEHGRTRN
+264 EEKN
-273 DKELC
+273 
-278 DIATEEH
+278 
-285 GITRNND
+285 
-292 ELRDNPCCSVANKT
+292 SS
-306 SDAEEFRLLD
+306 SDEFRFSD
-316 IIVTLRNPG
+316 ILVTLRNPG
-325 FWLITLFCVLFY
+325 FWLITIFCVLFY

-350 MVMKYGVDADLAGF
+350 MVIKYGVDPDIAGF

-370 FGTILMTPLFGLI
+370 FGTILMTPLFGLVF
-383 YDRYGKGI
+383 DRFGRGV

-410 PMHSST
+410 PMHSS
-416 TAITLMVVLSIAYS
+416 AIAIALMVVLSIGYS

-468 MFVGKANE
+468 MFVGRANE
-476 TDPTYETSML
+476 TDPSYTTSML
-486 IFGFTALGAALTAIA
+486 IFGFTALGAVLTAIV
-501 MFYVDRRQHYGLQLP
+501 MLYTDRKKGYGLQLP
-516 NIRK
+516 NIKKA

>member
-1 MNSEGDNRVTS
+1 MSEAIR
-12 SPPKLGGLSEGRGG
+12 
-26 LKQHLVRLNDS
+26 HRLNDS
-37 PVARWTVLFIV
+37 PIARWTVLIIV

-60 VMSPLETLLEASP
+60 VMSPLETLLETPRSQ
-73 SEGGLGWKPGDYG
+73 GGLGWTPSDYG
-86 FFSGAS
+86 FFSGAGS
-92 GLINVF
+92 FINVF

-119 LSCSLMVLGT
+119 LACSLMALGT
-129 LIKYYA
+129 LLKLYGITTDFGSA
-135 VTAGFPPT
+135 EIIIFGFQ
-143 AVVNFSLFTLH
+143 
-154 FSLPTS
+154 LPMS
-160 VAVASLGFAVFGVGY
+160 VAVASLGFAIFGVGY

-222 HFTLSTPLLLSLSFL
+222 HFTLSTPLLISLAIL

-251 RRLDQRNAADNID
+251 KKLDD
-264 TEEHGRTRN
+264 TSRTR
-273 DKELC
+273 KSSE
-278 DIATEEH
+278 
-285 GITRNND
+285 
-292 ELRDNPCCSVANKT
+292 T
-306 SDAEEFRLLD
+306 SDSSEEFHFSD
-316 IIVTLRNPG
+316 IGVTLRNPG

-350 MVMKYGVDADLAGF
+350 MVMKYGVDTDIAGF

-383 YDRYGKGI
+383 YDRYGKGVS
-391 TLVITGALMLTAV
+391 LVITGALMLTAV
-404 HFGFSL
+404 HFSFSL

-416 TAITLMVVLSIAYS
+416 IAIALMVTLSIGYS

-468 MFVGKANE
+468 MCVGRANE
-476 TDPTYETSML
+476 VDPSYTSSML
-486 IFGFTALGAALTAIA
+486 IFGFTALGAAFTAIA
-501 MFYVDRRQHYGLQLP
+501 ILVVDRKKHYGLQLP
-516 NIRK
+516 NIKK

>member
-1 MNSEGDNRVTS
+1 MAEVIR
-12 SPPKLGGLSEGRGG
+12 
-26 LKQHLVRLNDS
+26 QRLNDS
-37 PVARWTVLFIV
+37 PIARWTVLFIV

-60 VMSPLETLLEASP
+60 VMSPLEALLEMPKA
-73 SEGGLGWKPGDYG
+73 EGGLGWTSSDYG
-86 FFSGAS
+86 FFSGS
-92 GLINVF
+92 GSFINVF

-119 LSCSLMVLGT
+119 LACSLMTLGT
-129 LIKYYA
+129 LVKYYA
-135 VTAGFPPT
+135 VTTDFDTSSVTFFGT
-143 AVVNFSLFTLH
+143 D
-154 FSLPTS
+154 LPTS
-160 VAVASLGFAVFGVGY
+160 AAWASFGFAVFGVGY

-209 TAAALSISAPIAR
+209 TAAALSISAPVAR
-222 HFTLSTPLLLSLSFL
+222 HFTLSTPLLVALAFL

-251 RRLDQRNAADNID
+251 RKLDKNGQEI
-264 TEEHGRTRN
+264 
-273 DKELC
+273 KEQ
-278 DIATEEH
+278 D
-285 GITRNND
+285 
-292 ELRDNPCCSVANKT
+292 SS
-306 SDAEEFRLLD
+306 SDEFRFSD

-325 FWLITLFCVLFY
+325 FWLITIFCVLFY

-350 MVMKYGVDADLAGF
+350 MVIKYGVDPDIAGF

-370 FGTILMTPLFGLI
+370 FGTILMTPLFGLVF
-383 YDRYGKGI
+383 DRFGRGV

-410 PMHSST
+410 PMHSS
-416 TAITLMVVLSIAYS
+416 AIAIVLMVVLSIGYS

-468 MFVGKANE
+468 MFVGRANE
-476 TDPTYETSML
+476 TDPSYTTSML
-486 IFGFTALGAALTAIA
+486 IFGFTALGAALTAIV
-501 MFYVDRRQHYGLQLP
+501 MLYTDRKKGYGLQLP
-516 NIRK
+516 NIKKA

>member
-1 MNSEGDNRVTS
+1 MTEVIQ
-12 SPPKLGGLSEGRGG
+12 K
-26 LKQHLVRLNDS
+26 RLNDS
-37 PVARWTVLFIV
+37 PIARWTVLFIV

-60 VMSPLETLLEASP
+60 VMSPLEALLEMPKA
-73 SEGGLGWKPGDYG
+73 EGGLGWTSSDYG
-86 FFSGAS
+86 FFSGS
-92 GLINVF
+92 GSFINVF

-119 LSCSLMVLGT
+119 LACSLMVLGT
-129 LIKYYA
+129 LLKYYA
-135 VTAGFPPT
+135 VTTDFGTSSVAFFGT
-143 AVVNFSLFTLH
+143 H
-154 FSLPTS
+154 LPTS
-160 VAVASLGFAVFGVGY
+160 AAWASLGFAVFGVGY

-222 HFTLSTPLLLSLSFL
+222 HFTLSTPLLVALAFL
-237 IIGLLAFLV
+237 IIGLLSFLV

-251 RRLDQRNAADNID
+251 RKLDKKGQMV
-264 TEEHGRTRN
+264 EEKN
-273 DKELC
+273 
-278 DIATEEH
+278 
-285 GITRNND
+285 
-292 ELRDNPCCSVANKT
+292 SS
-306 SDAEEFRLLD
+306 SDEFRFSD
-316 IIVTLRNPG
+316 ILVTLRNPG
-325 FWLITLFCVLFY
+325 FWLITIFCVLFY

-350 MVMKYGVDADLAGF
+350 MVIKYGVDPDIAGF

-370 FGTILMTPLFGLI
+370 FGTILMTPLFGLVF
-383 YDRYGKGI
+383 DRWGRGV

-410 PMHSST
+410 PIHSSAV
-416 TAITLMVVLSIAYS
+416 AIALMVILSIGYS

-468 MFVGKANE
+468 MFVGRANE
-476 TDPTYETSML
+476 TDPSYTTSML
-486 IFGFTALGAALTAIA
+486 IFGFTALGAALTAIV
-501 MFYVDRRQHYGLQLP
+501 MLYTDRKKGYGLQLP
-516 NIRK
+516 NIKKA

>member
-1 MNSEGDNRVTS
+1 MAEVIR
-12 SPPKLGGLSEGRGG
+12 
-26 LKQHLVRLNDS
+26 QRLNDS
-37 PVARWTVLFIV
+37 PIARWTVLFIV

-60 VMSPLETLLEASP
+60 VMSPLEALLEMPKA
-73 SEGGLGWKPGDYG
+73 EGGLGWTSSDYG
-86 FFSGAS
+86 FFSGS
-92 GLINVF
+92 GSFINVF

-119 LSCSLMVLGT
+119 LACSLMFLGT
-129 LIKYYA
+129 LLKYYA
-135 VTAGFPPT
+135 VTTDFGTSNVAFFGT
-143 AVVNFSLFTLH
+143 Q
-154 FSLPTS
+154 LPTS
-160 VAVASLGFAVFGVGY
+160 AAWASFGFAVFGVGY

-209 TAAALSISAPIAR
+209 TAAALSISAPVAR
-222 HFTLSTPLLLSLSFL
+222 HFTLSTPLLVALAFL

-251 RRLDQRNAADNID
+251 RKLDKNGQGM
-264 TEEHGRTRN
+264 EEN
-273 DKELC
+273 
-278 DIATEEH
+278 
-285 GITRNND
+285 
-292 ELRDNPCCSVANKT
+292 SSS
-306 SDAEEFRLLD
+306 SDEFRFSD

-325 FWLITLFCVLFY
+325 FWLITIFCVLFY

-350 MVMKYGVDADLAGF
+350 MVIKYGVDPDIAGF

-370 FGTILMTPLFGLI
+370 FGTILMTPLFGLVF
-383 YDRYGKGI
+383 DRFGRGV

-410 PMHSST
+410 PMHSS
-416 TAITLMVVLSIAYS
+416 AIAIVLMVVLSIGYS

-468 MFVGKANE
+468 MFVGRANE
-476 TDPTYETSML
+476 TDPSYTTSML
-486 IFGFTALGAALTAIA
+486 IFGFTALGAALTAIV
-501 MFYVDRRQHYGLQLP
+501 MLYTDRKKGYGLQLP
-516 NIRK
+516 NIKKA

>member
-1 MNSEGDNRVTS
+1 MRPSKEKINNS
-12 SPPKLGGLSEGRGG
+12 PF
-26 LKQHLVRLNDS
+26 
-37 PVARWTVLFIV
+37 ARWTVLIIV

-60 VMSPLETLLEASP
+60 VMSPLETLLELP
-73 SEGGLGWKPGDYG
+73 KEQGGLGWTPSDYG
-86 FFSGAS
+86 FFSGAGS
-92 GLINVF
+92 FINVF

-106 LILDKMGIRFTGV
+106 LILDKMGIRFTGT
-119 LSCSLMVLGT
+119 LACSLMALGT

-135 VTAGFPPT
+135 VTTEFGNEPIAFLDYQLPAS
-143 AVVNFSLFTLH
+143 AVW
-154 FSLPTS
+154 
-160 VAVASLGFAVFGVGY
+160 ASLGFAIFGVGY
-175 EMTGITVSKAMVRW
+175 EMTGISVSKAMVRW

-222 HFTLSTPLLLSLSFL
+222 HYTLSMPLLISLAFL

-251 RRLDQRNAADNID
+251 RKLDDSGQTTEDSADN
-264 TEEHGRTRN
+264 TQYEEQFHFS
-273 DKELC
+273 
-278 DIATEEH
+278 DI
-285 GITRNND
+285 
-292 ELRDNPCCSVANKT
+292 L
-306 SDAEEFRLLD
+306 
-316 IIVTLRNPG
+316 VTLRNPG

-350 MVMKYGVDADLAGF
+350 MVMKYGVDPDIAGF

-383 YDRYGKGI
+383 YDRYGKGV

-416 TAITLMVVLSIAYS
+416 IAIALMVTLSIGYS

-456 FFIQNFGRAIIP
+456 FFIQNFGRAVIP
-468 MFVGKANE
+468 MCVGRANE
-476 TDPTYETSML
+476 TDPTYTTSML
-486 IFGFTALGAALTAIA
+486 IFGFTALGAAVTAIA
-501 MFYVDRRQHYGLQLP
+501 ILVIDKKKNYGLQLP
-516 NIRK
+516 NIKK

>member
-1 MNSEGDNRVTS
+1 MAETI
-12 SPPKLGGLSEGRGG
+12 
-26 LKQHLVRLNDS
+26 QQRLNDS
-37 PVARWTVLFIV
+37 SFARWSVLIIV

-60 VMSPLETLLEASP
+60 VMSPLETLLEKSRE
-73 SEGGLGWKPGDYG
+73 EGGLGWTPSDYG
-86 FFSGAS
+86 FFSGSS

-119 LSCSLMVLGT
+119 LACSLMVIGT
-129 LIKYYA
+129 LLKLYGI
-135 VTAGFPPT
+135 TADFG
-143 AVVNFSLFTLH
+143 NELFEVSFFQSQL
-154 FSLPTS
+154 SIPTS
-160 VAVASLGFAVFGVGY
+160 VATASLGFAVFGVGY

-222 HFTLSTPLLLSLSFL
+222 HFTLSTPLLLSLAFL

-251 RRLDQRNAADNID
+251 RRLDASSKQNSKVEDDN
-264 TEEHGRTRN
+264 
-273 DKELC
+273 
-278 DIATEEH
+278 
-285 GITRNND
+285 
-292 ELRDNPCCSVANKT
+292 S
-306 SDAEEFRLLD
+306 SEEFRLAD
-316 IIVTLRNPG
+316 IGMTLRNPG

-350 MVMKYGVDADLAGF
+350 MVMKYGVDPDIAGF

-370 FGTILMTPLFGLI
+370 FGTILMTPLFGLF
-383 YDRYGKGI
+383 YDRYGKGV
-391 TLVITGALMLTAV
+391 TLVITGAMMLTAV

-410 PMHSST
+410 PMHSSIV
-416 TAITLMVVLSIAYS
+416 AITLMVTLSIGYS

-468 MFVGKANE
+468 MFVGHANE
-476 TDPTYETSML
+476 TDPSYTTSML
-486 IFGFTALGAALTAIA
+486 IFGFTAFGAVITAFA
-501 MFYVDRRQHYGLQLP
+501 MLYVDRKKGYGLQLP
-516 NIRK
+516 NIKQAK

>member
-1 MNSEGDNRVTS
+1 MN
-12 SPPKLGGLSEGRGG
+12 
-26 LKQHLVRLNDS
+26 VRQKLNDS
-37 PVARWTVLFIV
+37 PAARWTVLFIV

-60 VMSPLETLLEASP
+60 VMSPLETLLEASKE
-73 SEGGLGWKPGDYG
+73 EGGLGWTPSDYG

-135 VTAGFPPT
+135 VTADFPPT
-143 AVVNFSLFTLH
+143 EVVSFSLLSSP
-154 FSLPTS
+154 FSLPKS

-251 RRLDQRNAADNID
+251 RRLDQFTVN
-264 TEEHGRTRN
+264 
-273 DKELC
+273 
-278 DIATEEH
+278 
-285 GITRNND
+285 NND
-292 ELRDNPCCSVANKT
+292 
-306 SDAEEFRLLD
+306 SDKFLWSD
-316 IIVTLRNPG
+316 IGTTLRNPG

-342 FLKFSTKL
+342 FLKFSTRL
-350 MVMKYGVDADLAGF
+350 MVMKYGVDPDVAGF

-370 FGTILMTPLFGLI
+370 FGTILMTPLFGLV
-383 YDRYGKGI
+383 YDRYGKGV

-410 PMHSST
+410 PMHEST
-416 TAITLMVVLSIAYS
+416 TAIALMVVLSIAYS

-486 IFGFTALGAALTAIA
+486 IFGFTALGAALTAIG
-501 MFYVDRRQHYGLQLP
+501 MWYVDRRKGYGLQLP
-516 NIRK
+516 NIKK

>member
-1 MNSEGDNRVTS
+1 
-12 SPPKLGGLSEGRGG
+12 
-26 LKQHLVRLNDS
+26 
-37 PVARWTVLFIV
+37 
-48 ATAMMMGYFVND
+48 MGYFVND

-73 SEGGLGWKPGDYG
+73 AEGGLGWTPGDYG
-86 FFSGAS
+86 FFSGSS

-106 LILDKMGIRFTGV
+106 LILDKMGIRFTGT
-119 LSCSLMVLGT
+119 LACSLMIIGT
-129 LIKYYA
+129 FIKYYA
-135 VTAGFPPT
+135 VTAGFSPT
-143 AVVNFSLFTLH
+143 DTFHFSLLTFH

-209 TAAALSISAPIAR
+209 TAAALSISAPVAR

-251 RRLDQRNAADNID
+251 RRLDN
-264 TEEHGRTRN
+264 
-273 DKELC
+273 KELSKLSKLSSNQKGLSS
-278 DIATEEH
+278 D
-285 GITRNND
+285 NND
-292 ELRDNPCCSVANKT
+292 EFRW
-306 SDAEEFRLLD
+306 SD
-316 IIVTLRNPG
+316 IGTTLRSPG

-350 MVMKYGVDADLAGF
+350 MVMKYGVDPDVAGF
-364 FSSIAP
+364 FSSI
-370 FGTILMTPLFGLI
+370 
-383 YDRYGKGI
+383 
-391 TLVITGALMLTAV
+391 VITGALMLTAV

-416 TAITLMVVLSIAYS
+416 VAITLMVILSVGYS

-476 TDPTYETSML
+476 TDPTYEISML
-486 IFGFTALGAALTAIA
+486 IFGFTALGAALTALA
-501 MFYVDRRQHYGLQLP
+501 MWYVDRRQGYGLQLP

>member
-1 MNSEGDNRVTS
+1 MNIQ
-12 SPPKLGGLSEGRGG
+12 K
-26 LKQHLVRLNDS
+26 LNDS
-37 PVARWTVLFIV
+37 PFARWTVLFIV

-60 VMSPLETLLEASP
+60 VMSPLETLLEMPRSQ
-73 SEGGLGWKPGDYG
+73 GGLGWTPSDYG
-86 FFSGAS
+86 FFSGAGS
-92 GLINVF
+92 FINVF

-106 LILDKMGIRFTGV
+106 LILDKMGIRFTGT
-119 LSCSLMVLGT
+119 LACSLMVIGT
-129 LIKYYA
+129 LIKLYA
-135 VTAGFPPT
+135 VTTDFGTTDVTFFNT
-143 AVVNFSLFTLH
+143 H
-154 FSLPTS
+154 LP
-160 VAVASLGFAVFGVGY
+160 ASAAWASFGFAIFGVGY
-175 EMTGITVSKAMVRW
+175 EMTGITVSKAIVRW

-195 ALAMGIQLAMARLG
+195 ALAMGLQLAMARFG

-222 HFTLSTPLLLSLSFL
+222 HYTLSTPLLVALAFL

-251 RRLDQRNAADNID
+251 RRLDHRMIIASD
-264 TEEHGRTRN
+264 EHGLTQ
-273 DKELC
+273 
-278 DIATEEH
+278 
-285 GITRNND
+285 NNQD
-292 ELRDNPCCSVANKT
+292 LREDPCSSDANKD
-306 SDAEEFRLLD
+306 SEEFRFSD
-316 IIVTLRNPG
+316 IGTTLRSPG

-350 MVMKYGVDADLAGF
+350 MVMKYGVDPDVAGF

-383 YDRYGKGI
+383 YDRYGKGV

-416 TAITLMVVLSIAYS
+416 VAITLMVILSVGFS

-441 KIIPLKCLGTAYSMI
+441 KIIPLKCLGTACSMI

-476 TDPTYETSML
+476 TNPTYETSML
-486 IFGFTALGAALTAIA
+486 IFGFTALGAALTAMA
-501 MFYVDRRQHYGLQLP
+501 MWYVDRRQGYGLQLP

>member
-1 MNSEGDNRVTS
+1 
-12 SPPKLGGLSEGRGG
+12 
-26 LKQHLVRLNDS
+26 
-37 PVARWTVLFIV
+37 
-48 ATAMMMGYFVND
+48 
-60 VMSPLETLLEASP
+60 
-73 SEGGLGWKPGDYG
+73 
-86 FFSGAS
+86 
-92 GLINVF
+92 
-98 LLMLFFSG
+98 
-106 LILDKMGIRFTGV
+106 
-119 LSCSLMVLGT
+119 
-129 LIKYYA
+129 
-135 VTAGFPPT
+135 
-143 AVVNFSLFTLH
+143 
-154 FSLPTS
+154 
-160 VAVASLGFAVFGVGY
+160 
-175 EMTGITVSKAMVRW
+175 MTGITVSKAMVRW

-209 TAAALSISAPIAR
+209 TAAALSISAPVAR

-251 RRLDQRNAADNID
+251 RRLDN
-264 TEEHGRTRN
+264 
-273 DKELC
+273 KELSKLSKLSSNQKELSS
-278 DIATEEH
+278 D
-285 GITRNND
+285 NND
-292 ELRDNPCCSVANKT
+292 EFHF
-306 SDAEEFRLLD
+306 SD
-316 IIVTLRNPG
+316 IGTTLRSPG

-350 MVMKYGVDADLAGF
+350 MVMKYGVDPDVAGF

-383 YDRYGKGI
+383 YDRYGKGV

-416 TAITLMVVLSIAYS
+416 VAITLMVILSVGYS

-486 IFGFTALGAALTAIA
+486 IFGFTALGAALTALA
-501 MFYVDRRQHYGLQLP
+501 MWYVDRRQGYGLQLP

>member
-1 MNSEGDNRVTS
+1 MSEAIR
-12 SPPKLGGLSEGRGG
+12 
-26 LKQHLVRLNDS
+26 HRLNDS
-37 PVARWTVLFIV
+37 PFARWTVLIIV

-60 VMSPLETLLEASP
+60 VMSPLETLLEMPRSQ
-73 SEGGLGWKPGDYG
+73 GGLGWTPSDYG
-86 FFSGAS
+86 FFSGAGS
-92 GLINVF
+92 FINVF

-119 LSCSLMVLGT
+119 LACSLMALGT
-129 LIKYYA
+129 LLKLYG
-135 VTAGFPPT
+135 VTTDFGTEEIIFFGFQ
-143 AVVNFSLFTLH
+143 
-154 FSLPTS
+154 LPKS
-160 VAVASLGFAVFGVGY
+160 VAVASLGFAIFGVGY

-222 HFTLSTPLLLSLSFL
+222 HFTLSTPLLVSLAFL

-251 RRLDQRNAADNID
+251 RKLDDCGQRTMESNDNNQH
-264 TEEHGRTRN
+264 E
-273 DKELC
+273 
-278 DIATEEH
+278 
-285 GITRNND
+285 D
-292 ELRDNPCCSVANKT
+292 E
-306 SDAEEFRLLD
+306 FHWGD
-316 IIVTLRNPG
+316 IIITLRNPG

-350 MVMKYGVDADLAGF
+350 MVMKYGVDTDLAGF

-383 YDRYGKGI
+383 NDRYGKGV

-416 TAITLMVVLSIAYS
+416 IAIALMVTLSIGYS

-456 FFIQNFGRAIIP
+456 FFIQNFGRAVIP
-468 MFVGKANE
+468 MCVGRANE
-476 TDPTYETSML
+476 TDPSYTTSML

-501 MFYVDRRQHYGLQLP
+501 MMIVDRKKHYRLQLP
-516 NIRK
+516 NIKK

>member
-1 MNSEGDNRVTS
+1 MAEVIR
-12 SPPKLGGLSEGRGG
+12 
-26 LKQHLVRLNDS
+26 QRLNDS
-37 PVARWTVLFIV
+37 PLARWTVLFIV

-60 VMSPLETLLEASP
+60 VMSPLETLLEMPRSQ
-73 SEGGLGWKPGDYG
+73 GGLGWTPSDYG
-86 FFSGAS
+86 FFSGAGS
-92 GLINVF
+92 FINVF

-119 LSCSLMVLGT
+119 LACSLMVIGT
-129 LIKYYA
+129 LIKLLAITHDYNMIHI
-135 VTAGFPPT
+135 P
-143 AVVNFSLFTLH
+143 LFDIDMPGT
-154 FSLPTS
+154 
-160 VAVASLGFAVFGVGY
+160 VARASLGFAIFGVGY

-222 HFTLSTPLLLSLSFL
+222 HFTLSTPLLVALSFL

-251 RRLDQRNAADNID
+251 RRLDAID
-264 TEEHGRTRN
+264 SVN
-273 DKELC
+273 PKESR
-278 DIATEEH
+278 I
-285 GITRNND
+285 
-292 ELRDNPCCSVANKT
+292 S
-306 SDAEEFRLLD
+306 SDDEFRLAD
-316 IIVTLRNPG
+316 IGVTLRNPG

-350 MVMKYGVDADLAGF
+350 MVMKYGVDPDLAGF

-370 FGTILMTPLFGLI
+370 FGTILMTPLFGLV
-383 YDRYGKGI
+383 YDRYGKGV

-410 PMHSST
+410 PMHSSAV
-416 TAITLMVVLSIAYS
+416 AITLMVILSIGYS

-468 MFVGKANE
+468 MFVGRANE
-476 TDPTYETSML
+476 TDPSYTTSML
-486 IFGFTALGAALTAIA
+486 IFGFTALGAALTAVA
-501 MFYVDRRQHYGLQLP
+501 MYYVNRRRSYGLQLP
-516 NIRK
+516 NIKK

>member
-1 MNSEGDNRVTS
+1 
-12 SPPKLGGLSEGRGG
+12 
-26 LKQHLVRLNDS
+26 
-37 PVARWTVLFIV
+37 
-48 ATAMMMGYFVND
+48 MMMGYFVND

-73 SEGGLGWKPGDYG
+73 AEGGLGWTPGDYG
-86 FFSGAS
+86 FFSGSS

-106 LILDKMGIRFTGV
+106 LILDKMGIRFTGT
-119 LSCSLMVLGT
+119 LACSLMIIGT

-135 VTAGFPPT
+135 VTAGFTPT
-143 AVVNFSLFTLH
+143 DTFHFSLLTFH

-209 TAAALSISAPIAR
+209 TAAALSISAPVAR

-251 RRLDQRNAADNID
+251 RRLDN
-264 TEEHGRTRN
+264 
-273 DKELC
+273 KELSKLSKLSSNQKELSS
-278 DIATEEH
+278 D
-285 GITRNND
+285 NND
-292 ELRDNPCCSVANKT
+292 EFHF
-306 SDAEEFRLLD
+306 SD
-316 IIVTLRNPG
+316 IGTTLRSPG

-350 MVMKYGVDADLAGF
+350 MVMKYGVDPDVAGF

-383 YDRYGKGI
+383 YDRYGKGV

-416 TAITLMVVLSIAYS
+416 VAIALMVILSVGYS

-486 IFGFTALGAALTAIA
+486 IFGFTALGAALTALA
-501 MFYVDRRQHYGLQLP
+501 MWYVDRRQGYGLQLP